1 MVDHKSCRYV
11 KSSISWGPASHSST
25 TERRLEISALNFS
38 KTGLFLYINII
49 IIYIKYCLFCI
60 VCIILSIP
68 KYAELK
74 LCSLTF
80 R

>member
-38 KTGLFLYINII
+38 KTGQFLYIYYYYLYMI
-49 IIYIKYCLFCI
+49 LFVLCSS
-60 VCIILSIP
+60 ILSMP

-74 LCSLTF
+74 LCSLTY